1 MDYKQVFAMFFT
13 DDQVN
18 TIRIYPSTTTIPYR
32 GFESNRQITFTNDD
46 VEKIKKYLKEKI
58 EDIVIRNSFYSQL
71 SYKQQSNNYQIRAVS
86 PGHKEAEDN
95 NDER

>member
-1 MDYKQVFAMFFT
+1 MLNNDSWQEIFDTIKKNKLRTFLSGFTVALGILIFVILFGLGNGLQTSFAMFFT

-46 VEKIKKYLKEKI
+46 VEKIKK
-58 EDIVIRNSFYSQL
+58 
-71 SYKQQSNNYQIRAVS
+71 
-86 PGHKEAEDN
+86 
-95 NDER
+95 